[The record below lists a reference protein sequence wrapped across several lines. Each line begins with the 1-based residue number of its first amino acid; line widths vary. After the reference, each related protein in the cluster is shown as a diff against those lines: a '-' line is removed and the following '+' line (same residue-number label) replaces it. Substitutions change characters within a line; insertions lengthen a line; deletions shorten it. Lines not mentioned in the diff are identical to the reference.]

1 MAKIVFAMGSSH
13 SPILNSP
20 PEDVFRHVEIDK
32 GLVPTWR
39 RKLVD
44 WSGNNVSYEELLALA
59 PPNLEAECTD
69 EVITDR
75 IQRCHDNIDRLST
88 ALLETAPDVAIIV
101 GDDQHEQFFE
111 DNMPSISVYWGDT
124 IMNNVLDL
132 PEDAPEFWKH
142 ARSMYHE
149 TVGPKEYP
157 VASKLGRHLIEHLV
171 AEQFDV
177 SHSTRL
183 PRERGE
189 GHAFAFVHKRLMRD
203 NIVPVV
209 PISLNTYFP
218 PNQPSPKRCYD
229 LGRALRDAISSWPE
243 NTRVALIA
251 SGGLSHFTVDEE
263 LDRGIL
269 EACRVNDSEVLMNV
283 PLNKLRAGNSEIRNW
298 ITVAGAAA
306 GLTTEWQDYVPYY
319 RSEAGTGV
327 GAAFA
332 VWS

>member
-1 MAKIVFAMGSSH
+1 MAEIVLAMGSSH

-20 PEDVFRHVEIDK
+20 PEDAHLHAETDK
-32 GLVPTWR
+32 GLVPTWQ

-44 WSGNNVSYEELLALA
+44 RSGNEVSYEELLALA
-59 PPNLEAECTD
+59 PHGLEAECAD
-69 EVITDR
+69 EMIARRV
-75 IQRCHDNIDRLST
+75 QQCLDNIDRLSAT
-88 ALLETAPDVAIIV
+88 LSEATPDVVIVV

-111 DNMPSISVYWGDT
+111 DNMPSISIYWGDT
-124 IMNNVLDL
+124 ILNNVLDL
-132 PEDAPEFWKH
+132 PEDAPEFWKR

-149 TVGPKEYP
+149 TDGPREYP
-157 VASKLGRHLIEHLV
+157 VASELGRHLIEHLV
-171 AEQFDV
+171 TEEFDI

-189 GHAFAFVHKRLMRD
+189 GHAFAFVHKRLICD
-203 NIVPVV
+203 NVV
-209 PISLNTYFP
+209 PIVPIALNTYFP
-218 PNQPSPKRCYD
+218 PNQPLPKRCYA
-229 LGRALRDAISSWPE
+229 LGCAVRDAVESWPE
-243 NTRVALIA
+243 NARVAVIA
-251 SGGLSHFTVDEE
+251 SGGLSHFTIDEE

-269 EACRVNDSEVLMNV
+269 EACRAHDAATLTNV
-283 PLNKLRAGNSEIRNW
+283 PLNKLRSGNSEIRNW
-298 ITVAGAAA
+298 IVVAGAAT